1 MTWEIPLEPQGVN
14 EWKSIYFFYKF
25 PKGLKK
31 VQTYKRKGFIL
42 FYAVAFVI
50 KDFLYKQHN
59 NILSFILSFKRQIE
73 CQIECRIERLEWNR
87 TIEHNI

>member
-14 EWKSIYFFYKF
+14 EWKSIFFFYKF

-31 VQTYKRKGFIL
+31 VQTYKRKVFIL

-59 NILSFILSFKRQIE
+59 NILSFKRQIE
-73 CQIECRIERLEWNR
+73 CQIERLEWSR
-87 TIEHNI
+87 TIEHKI

>member
-31 VQTYKRKGFIL
+31 VQTYKRKVFIL

-59 NILSFILSFKRQIE
+59 NILSFKRQIE
-73 CQIECRIERLEWNR
+73 CQIECRIERLEWSR
-87 TIEHNI
+87 TIEHKI